1 MMHQQIPREEQK
13 VIKEPLDFKK
23 LVEVIHSATPVIGH
37 PLTGPIGKRCF
48 IPVKAKKQNMLF
60 EFFAETVLTPQ
71 PADFKNGYDEE
82 DVKTYKGVTVLHLE
96 EDLDSEQE
104 DTQFNGIVWGFEDFL
119 EEFVEDRSMRIVL
132 SRILDD
138 IQIEANSIV
147 GEKLLDRANDLWSE
161 RMTDE
166 IFKVHLH

>member
-1 MMHQQIPREEQK
+1 MHQPVSCDEQK
-13 VIKEPLDFKK
+13 VIKEPLDFNK
-23 LVEVIHSATPVIGH
+23 LIEVIHSATPVVGH

-60 EFFAETVLTPQ
+60 EFFAETILTPQ
-71 PADFKNGYDEE
+71 PNDFKNGYDEE
-82 DVKTYKGVTVLHLE
+82 DVRTYKGVTVLYL
-96 EDLDSEQE
+96 DGGLDSDKE
-104 DTQFNGIVWGFEDFL
+104 DTQFTGIVWGFEDFL
-119 EEFVEDRSMRIVL
+119 KEFVEDRSMQVIL
-132 SRILDD
+132 IRILDD